1 MFELFGIFGKK
12 DSASKSEPQS
22 KVVEPRDIENIDV
35 LAELFKSITGVSF
48 ESQKGILKSKLSTFC
63 RNRCIDSLGSLL
75 HALGSESVLK
85 QELIDYLTT
94 NESFFYR
101 EFGQIE
107 RLVSAIKESDEEVD
121 ILCAPC
127 ATGEEPYSI
136 IIALLEAGLESDKFR
151 VVGIDINQS
160 AIDRAIVGVYGKRSV
175 KNLTDKILANYF
187 TEKDGRYY
195 IRELIKQKA
204 SFRRINI
211 FENELYS
218 LGKFDYIFSRNMLI
232 YFDKETKLKAKSR
245 LESLL
250 KTPANPIFFGHADL
264 F

>member
-1 MFELFGIFGKK
+1 MFGFFTRKERVPKIAHAYKTEERS
-12 DSASKSEPQS
+12 DT
-22 KVVEPRDIENIDV
+22 
-35 LAELFKSITGVSF
+35 KSIDEIADFFKTETGVTF
-48 ESQKGILKSKLSTFC
+48 ESQKSILQSKLATFC
-63 RNRCIDSLGSLL
+63 RKYEIESCDTLLRVVGSDS
-75 HALGSESVLK
+75 AIK

-107 RLVSAIKESDEEVD
+107 SLVSSVKERDASVD

-136 IIALLEAGLESDKFR
+136 VIALLEAGLKSDRFR

-160 AIDRAIVGVYGKRSV
+160 AVDRAIVGAYGKRSV
-175 KNLTDKILANYF
+175 KNLSDKILANYF
-187 TEKDGRYY
+187 TEKEGRYFVKDFVKH
-195 IRELIKQKA
+195 RA
-204 SFRRINI
+204 SFRRVNI
-211 FENELYS
+211 FEDELYS

-232 YFDKETKLKAKSR
+232 YFDKETKQKAKSR

-250 KTPANPIFFGHADL
+250 KTPVTPIFFGHADL